1 MTIAPDPP
9 PDDKDDRDETPDA
22 GRNDRGNLFAVLFV
36 AALALGAIWLVHE
49 LMRHNE
55 ILNCIASGRRDCV
68 EPIRLNG
75 SSP

>member
-1 MTIAPDPP
+1 MTIEKNPP
-9 PDDKDDRDETPDA
+9 PDDHHERDEA
-22 GRNDRGNLFAVLFV
+22 QESGRRDRGNLFAVLFV
-36 AALALGAIWLVHE
+36 VALALGAIWLIHE